1 MSAGNKWHRQWQWQW
16 QWQRQRCGQRWEDAV
31 VRNCLTR
38 WRWESLRVEHL
49 ALASDSWSC
58 VCSG

>member
-1 MSAGNKWHRQWQWQW
+1 MTAGNKWHWQWQHRCW
-16 QWQRQRCGQRWEDAV
+16 QSWEDAV

-58 VCSG
+58 VCSE